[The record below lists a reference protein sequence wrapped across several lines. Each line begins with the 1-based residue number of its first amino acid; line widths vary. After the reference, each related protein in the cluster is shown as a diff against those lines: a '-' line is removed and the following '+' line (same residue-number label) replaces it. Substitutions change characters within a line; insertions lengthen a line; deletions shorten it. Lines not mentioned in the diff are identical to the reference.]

1 MKINVEFFSV
11 KTAAELAAWK
21 RRTSYDPLK
30 AANEGKKKA
39 EEAKRLAQQQ
49 LMMSSEG

>member
-1 MKINVEFFSV
+1 MEINFDFLSV